1 MSGDV
6 ITTDGNAKRL
16 KGVGPIS
23 LTITAKDADD
33 AAKAIGLR
41 VVKSKLLESH
51 AILGKFVEQTGAVAI
66 SRGMFLMSAE
76 QAQEA
81 ADKCSELINEAP
93 DMESKIALVKAH
105 QGYMKLA
112 QDAAKELAAASQIVT
127 LQKQGPPPPPPPG
140 VIVNAE
146 NVTISEQKP

>member
-1 MSGDV
+1 
-6 ITTDGNAKRL
+6 
-16 KGVGPIS
+16 
-23 LTITAKDADD
+23 
-33 AAKAIGLR
+33 
-41 VVKSKLLESH
+41 
-51 AILGKFVEQTGAVAI
+51 
-66 SRGMFLMSAE
+66 
-76 QAQEA
+76 
-81 ADKCSELINEAP
+81 
-93 DMESKIALVKAH
+93 VKAH